1 MQISLRVFL
10 GNAWPSP
17 QLAATWEVSQVSP
30 AHCAQD
36 TCPCGD
42 KATRE
47 AGTYASL
54 PQCSLPEEGED
65 KLATDL
71 PIPILPPRELA
82 LTLTPALKC
91 FSGVYFGLLCCAVSL
106 WHRLIGLEAR
116 GNHAASSVPKISPGS
131 GSAHACPP
139 QRLRPPGWC
148 GSASSLTWIPF
159 PRGGPQV
166 VVLAWKK
173 GSGQQHRNLPPRKE
187 KRERPANNRKEQ
199 GLNFLPW
206 TKGPEGEEFQ
216 ENLRMTLGELM
227 HK

>member
-1 MQISLRVFL
+1 MYKI
-10 GNAWPSP
+10 WPLWETVVGVRADADFTEGLPWEGLASP
-17 QLAATWEVSQVSP
+17 QLAATWEISQVSP

-36 TCPCGD
+36 MCPCGD

-54 PQCSLPEEGED
+54 PQCSLPEGED

-116 GNHAASSVPKISPGS
+116 GNHAASSVPKISPGQ
-131 GSAHACPP
+131 AVHMHA
-139 QRLRPPGWC
+139 L
-148 GSASSLTWIPF
+148 
-159 PRGGPQV
+159 PRGSGLLGDVAQQA
-166 VVLAWKK
+166 AWP
-173 GSGQQHRNLPPRKE
+173 GSHSPVEVPR
-187 KRERPANNRKEQ
+187 
-199 GLNFLPW
+199 
-206 TKGPEGEEFQ
+206 
-216 ENLRMTLGELM
+216 
-227 HK
+227 